1 MWSAQSTTTSTS
13 DIVLGLYI
21 YSIQKES
28 AMADLETELTSIFK
42 SLASSLAPFFKES
55 GKIVEGSKLVCV
67 ESPEIFANTL
77 VLLGLDK
84 KIPEVL
90 KALHFVSQ
98 RDYGKHYDPSEKGV
112 DQVLSHLRDW
122 IPQGQ
127 MIVDRGYPSL
137 SWNLVR
143 TSQVIARS
151 LCIAVESGCLDDLV
165 PLDQRLALYHE
176 LSNPNEDSTLWRFC
190 GSEETME
197 RAATWLAEHTIPE
210 LKMWHQVLRH
220 QFDL

>member
-1 MWSAQSTTTSTS
+1 MQSAQSTTTSTS
-13 DIVLGLYI
+13 DIILSF
-21 YSIQKES
+21 YSHKFN
-28 AMADLETELTSIFK
+28 AMANLEIELTSIFR
-42 SLASSLAPFFKES
+42 SLASSLAPHFKES
-55 GKIVEGSKLVCV
+55 EKIVEGSKLVCV
-67 ESPEIFANTL
+67 ESPEIFASTL

-98 RDYGKHYDPSEKGV
+98 RDYGKHYEPSEKGV
-112 DQVLSHLRDW
+112 DLVLSHLRDW

-143 TSQVIARS
+143 TSQAIARS

-176 LSNPNEDSTLWRFC
+176 FSNPNEDSTLWRFC
-190 GSEETME
+190 GSEETMA
-197 RAATWLAEHTIPE
+197 RAAAWLAGHTTKNI
-210 LKMWHQVLRH
+210 KIWHDVLRH
-220 QFDL
+220 LFDL

>member
-21 YSIQKES
+21 HRIKS
-28 AMADLETELTSIFK
+28 AMADLETELTSIFE
-42 SLASSLAPFFKES
+42 SLASSLAPHFKES
-55 GKIVEGSKLVCV
+55 EKIVEGSKLVCV
-67 ESPEIFANTL
+67 ESPEIFASIL

-90 KALHFVSQ
+90 QSLHFVSQ
-98 RDYGKHYDPSEKGV
+98 RDYGEHYEPGENAV

-122 IPQGQ
+122 VPQGQ
-127 MIVDRGYPSL
+127 IMVDRGYPRI

-151 LCIAVESGCLDDLV
+151 LCIAVESGCLAEIV
-165 PLDQRLALYHE
+165 PLEHKIALYYE
-176 LSNPNEDSTLWRFC
+176 LSNPSEDSTLWRFC
-190 GSEETME
+190 GSEETMA
-197 RAATWLAEHTIPE
+197 RATAWLAEHTTDE
-210 LKMWHQVLRH
+210 LKMWHQELR
-220 QFDL
+220 QRFE

>member
-1 MWSAQSTTTSTS
+1 
-13 DIVLGLYI
+13 
-21 YSIQKES
+21 
-28 AMADLETELTSIFK
+28 MADLEIELTSIFK
-42 SLASSLAPFFKES
+42 SLASSLAPYFRES
-55 GKIVEGSKLVCV
+55 DAVVEGSKLVSV
-67 ESPEIFANTL
+67 ESPEIFANAL

-84 KIPEVL
+84 KIPKVL
-90 KALHFVSQ
+90 QALHFVSQ
-98 RDYGKHYDPSEKGV
+98 RDYGKPYDPSEKGV
-112 DQVLSHLRDW
+112 DRVLSHLRDW

-176 LSNPNEDSTLWRFC
+176 LSNPNEDSTLWMFC
-190 GSEETME
+190 GSEEIMR
-197 RAATWLAEHTIPE
+197 RAAKWLANHTTPE
-210 LKMWHQVLRH
+210 LKSWHYWLRE
-220 QFDL
+220 QFEINFSLED